1 MKVNFF
7 YARLYSLLIVALSLA
22 ACNNGNK
29 EPDKVAEEKND
40 AKFTGL
46 DEKDAKALTDA
57 YGASVFEKA
66 LSDSIKHW
74 STDKEIR
81 VLADSM
87 VTGHSAI
94 NDQIKD
100 LAVKKTI
107 SLPVMLTSEQEEK
120 ITKMKDKKQGELSK
134 DYVSDLITAH
144 KEAISMFD
152 KEATEGKDNDIK
164 TWFQNALPVLRSHL
178 DMATMCKEKIDK
190 KK

>member
-7 YARLYSLLIVALSLA
+7 YCRLYSILIVALSIA

-40 AKFTGL
+40 AKFNGP

-66 LSDSIKHW
+66 LSDSIKNW

-81 VLADSM
+81 ALADSM
-87 VTGHSAI
+87 AIAHSII
-94 NDQIKD
+94 NEQIKD
-100 LAVKKTI
+100 LAGKKTI

-120 ITKMKDKKQGELSK
+120 ITRMKNKMQGDLSK
-134 DYVSDLITAH
+134 DYVGGLIAAH
-144 KEAISMFD
+144 KEAISMFE
-152 KEATEGKDNDIK
+152 KEASDGKDVDIK
-164 TWFQNALPVLRSHL
+164 TWFQNSLPVLRSHL
-178 DMATMCKEKIDK
+178 DMATMCKEKLDK

>member
-7 YARLYSLLIVALSLA
+7 YCRLYSILIVALSIA

-40 AKFTGL
+40 AKFNGP

-66 LSDSIKHW
+66 LSDSIKNW

-81 VLADSM
+81 ALADSM
-87 VTGHSAI
+87 AI
-94 NDQIKD
+94 AHNIINEQIKD
-100 LAVKKTI
+100 LAGKKTI

-120 ITKMKDKKQGELSK
+120 ITRMKNKTQGDLSK
-134 DYVSDLITAH
+134 DYVGGLIAAH
-144 KEAISMFD
+144 KEAISMFE
-152 KEATEGKDNDIK
+152 KEASDGKDVDIK
-164 TWFQNALPVLRSHL
+164 TWFQNSLPVLRSHL
-178 DMATMCKEKIDK
+178 DMATMCKEKLDK

>member
-7 YARLYSLLIVALSLA
+7 YTRLYSLLIITLSLA

-40 AKFTGL
+40 AKFTGP

-81 VLADSM
+81 SLADSM
-87 VTGHSAI
+87 VMGHSAI

-120 ITKMKDKKQGELSK
+120 ITKMKNEKQGDLSK
-134 DYVSDLITAH
+134 DYVNDLISAH
-144 KEAISMFD
+144 KDAISMFD
-152 KEATEGKDNDIK
+152 KEASDGKDIDIK
-164 TWFQNALPVLRSHL
+164 NWFQNALPVLRQHL
-178 DMATMCKEKIDK
+178 DMATMCKEKLDK